1 MASEKTIEKYRIF
14 VLAYV
19 NTFNAT
25 QAAIS
30 AGYSKKTAYSQGN
43 RLLKNDEVK
52 SLLDEQIKKLRE
64 RMSDDASRIYAMLW
78 NQLKM
83 VDEKIVKHDEAQAAI
98 NLLEQQ
104 LIPVNVSMSK
114 KEADKAVIKRKA
126 DEIDGRRNRELKRE
140 YLNQMRNLDCEMVIV
155 KYDKK
160 KIYAQMAQYKMYL
173 LDPFA
178 WEKILTMRA
187 TILRDLLDRA
197 GYKTT
202 DKLEVQM
209 DAGVT
214 IIDDIEMMPDG

>member
-1 MASEKTIEKYRIF
+1 MASEKTIEKYQIF

-43 RLLKNDEVK
+43 RLLKNDEVRL
-52 SLLDEQIKKLRE
+52 LLDEQIKKLRE

-140 YLNQMRNLDCEMVIV
+140 YLDQMRNLDCEMVVV

-214 IIDDIEMMPDG
+214 IIDDIEMMLDG

>member
-1 MASEKTIEKYRIF
+1 MASEKTIEKYQIF

-64 RMSDDASRIYAMLW
+64 RMSDDASKIYAMLW

-140 YLNQMRNLDCEMVIV
+140 YLDQMRNLDCEMVVV

>member
-1 MASEKTIEKYRIF
+1 MASEKTIEKYQIF

-43 RLLKNDEVK
+43 RLLKNDEVRL
-52 SLLDEQIKKLRE
+52 LLDEQIKKLRE

-140 YLNQMRNLDCEMVIV
+140 YLDQMRNLDCEMVIV

-214 IIDDIEMMPDG
+214 IIDDIEMMLDG

>member
-1 MASEKTIEKYRIF
+1 MTSEKTLEKYRIF
-14 VLAYV
+14 IAAYV

-52 SLLDEQIKKLRE
+52 ALLDEQIKKLRE
-64 RMSDDASRIYAMLW
+64 RMSDDASKIYAMLW

-83 VDEKIVKHDEAQAAI
+83 VDDKIDKHDEAQVTI
-98 NLLEQQ
+98 NSLEKQ
-104 LIPVNVSMSK
+104 LIPINVSLAK
-114 KEADKAVIKRKA
+114 KEADKSIIKRKA
-126 DEIDGRRNRELKRE
+126 DEIDGRRNRELKRS
-140 YLNQMRNLDCEMVIV
+140 YLEQIKKLDCEMAID

-187 TILRDLLDRA
+187 NILRDLLDRA

-214 IIDDIEMMPDG
+214 IIDDIEPMQDG

>member
-1 MASEKTIEKYRIF
+1 MASEKTIEKYQIF

-83 VDEKIVKHDEAQAAI
+83 VDDKIVKHDEAQAAI

-104 LIPVNVSMSK
+104 LVPINASLSE
-114 KEADKAVIKRKA
+114 KEADKSIIKRKA

-140 YLNQMRNLDCEMVIV
+140 YLDQMKQLDCEMVIV
-155 KYDKK
+155 KCEKK
-160 KIYAQMAQYKMYL
+160 KNYAQMAQYKMYL
-173 LDPFA
+173 LDPFV

>member
-1 MASEKTIEKYRIF
+1 MASEKTIEKYQIF

-43 RLLKNDEVK
+43 RLLKNDEVRL
-52 SLLDEQIKKLRE
+52 LLDEQIKKLRE

-140 YLNQMRNLDCEMVIV
+140 YLDQMRNLDCEMVVV